1 MKHLVALLAIAIVGC
16 KSGDKP
22 APTPVPTE
30 TGSSAGSATAGS
42 AMAGSGSG
50 SGAGAGAATTGSG
63 SGSNAVT
70 CLITIAMTR
79 TNISWSGGGISE
91 GHSDYK
97 PGEPPHL
104 DVLKAVAPGCEAFL
118 TADDNLKYQ
127 DVIAVM
133 DSIMKLG
140 LVNISLGKAGD
151 TPTPKKT
158 TRPQPNIDM
167 KWVKGADGKL
177 TLQGTLD
184 PMSGN
189 AVSKDTLVLVITKTQ
204 VTFKG
209 EVLGKPDDAAIDV
222 KIAAKLPPSPKDPTL
237 IIQADASTSSATI
250 NRVITAA
257 SNQGYTNVLFAVKNK

>member
-1 MKHLVALLAIAIVGC
+1 MKHLAALLVIAIVGC
-16 KSGDKP
+16 KSGDK
-22 APTPVPTE
+22 TGSTGSGDNGG
-30 TGSSAGSATAGS
+30 TGSSTGSSTTGSGS
-42 AMAGSGSG
+42 AMTGSGSG
-50 SGAGAGAATTGSG
+50 SAMSGSG

-70 CLITIAMTR
+70 CLITIAMTQ

-104 DVLKAVAPGCEAFL
+104 DVLKAVAPTCTAFL

-133 DSIMKLG
+133 DAIVKLG

-151 TPTPKKT
+151 TPTPHKT
-158 TRPQPNIDM
+158 TRPQPDIDI
-167 KWVKGADGKL
+167 KWVKGPDGKPM
-177 TLQGTLD
+177 LQGTLD
-184 PMSGN
+184 PMSGSSI
-189 AVSKDTLVLVITKTQ
+189 SKDTLVLVISRTQ

-209 EVLGKPDDAAIDV
+209 EVLGKPDDDALDI

-250 NRVITAA
+250 NRAITAA
-257 SNQGYTNVLFAVKNK
+257 SNQGYTNVMFAVKNK